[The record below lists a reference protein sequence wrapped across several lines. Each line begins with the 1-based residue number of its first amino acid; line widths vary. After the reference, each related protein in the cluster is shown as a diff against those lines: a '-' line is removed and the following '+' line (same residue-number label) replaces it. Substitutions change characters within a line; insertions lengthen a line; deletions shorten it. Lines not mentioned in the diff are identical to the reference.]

1 MNRSKMRTA
10 SVAAV
15 LLAVG
20 VAASGCASHRF
31 VRDQDAIVNSR
42 VDGVEQ
48 RAALTGKAAVP
59 AMGCYGNGVS
69 RIVYLGGLHPENT
82 TLSPHLR
89 SRVEVGQLDLVPLH
103 QPRLGPDPR
112 GRVTCPSCK

>member
-42 VDGVEQ
+42 VDGVE
-48 RAALTGKAAVP
+48 
-59 AMGCYGNGVS
+59 
-69 RIVYLGGLHPENT
+69 
-82 TLSPHLR
+82 
-89 SRVEVGQLDLVPLH
+89 DLH
-103 QPRLGPDPR
+103 Q
-112 GRVTCPSCK
+112 RVRKSVRMATTGATAPVAWMTRHRERAWMSSRRAR

>member
-48 RAALTGKAAVP
+48 R
-59 AMGCYGNGVS
+59 
-69 RIVYLGGLHPENT
+69 
-82 TLSPHLR
+82 
-89 SRVEVGQLDLVPLH
+89 VGQVEGLSLIH
-103 QPRLGPDPR
+103 I
-112 GRVTCPSCK
+112 